1 MNVIRWRGRGKK
13 EKSSASWEVPQQ
25 LNSTASEPASP
36 YYYLYID
43 AFSSAGAEGSG
54 SHSTFIDPEV
64 SFMVH
69 HTARLQLDKKD
80 QYGNLISNTVYVPV
94 IFNCCIG
101 VYFYFI
107 FCKFLIS
114 VLFK

>member
-1 MNVIRWRGRGKK
+1 MNVIRWSGSGGK

-36 YYYLYID
+36 YYYLYQKGKFY

-64 SFMVH
+64 SFMVR
-69 HTARLQLDKKD
+69 HTARLQ
-80 QYGNLISNTVYVPV
+80 
-94 IFNCCIG
+94 
-101 VYFYFI
+101 
-107 FCKFLIS
+107 
-114 VLFK
+114 